1 MNAKFAN
8 ASSDSRHFT
17 KIARLNLPQ
26 SYTDP
31 HLSHLVTQTL
41 KPLRER
47 LAAIIA
53 RITKKFGHVGYCSLK
68 ATAFG
73 FKFGV
78 ALATSAQPTASK

>member
-1 MNAKFAN
+1 MAELLRLSVQAEPISGPNMNTKFAN
-8 ASSDSRHFT
+8 ASSDSRHVT

-31 HLSHLVTQTL
+31 RLSDLVTQTL

-53 RITKKFGHVGYCSLK
+53 RIT
-68 ATAFG
+68 
-73 FKFGV
+73 
-78 ALATSAQPTASK
+78 